1 MEERLI
7 QTSMFQETRRT
18 QARSV
23 RQRLVAHIAAGGA
36 TDLAPAVLRLPAHC
50 YTDPVRWAAER
61 RTLFEELPLIACLA
75 RDIPLPGDRTVFEAA
90 GHSVLILR
98 DDGGRV
104 RAFRNRCAHRAAQLM
119 RSGDGPG
126 LGRGRRI
133 VCPFHGWSYDLSG
146 RLANAPGRAG
156 FDSQTLENCRL
167 SPVAVAEKDGVVFVR
182 LQGDEPLDLP
192 GHLRDFAPLLE
203 TLELADMAPVQT
215 SRLEARTNWKIA
227 IDTYAE
233 SYHFGV
239 LHARS
244 IGDAYLSNVAAFD
257 DHGAHWVLTFAKRA
271 LTSLVD
277 MPEQEWPE
285 AQHAG
290 TYFIFPN
297 TILVAGDIGSAERFV
312 RMFRIFP
319 GEKPGEM
326 VCLFSVHIAGLS
338 VESYHAR
345 FGTTDDSK
353 SDVTRE
359 DYDVAEGIWSNLAS
373 GDEGPDLIVGRNEP
387 AVQAFHRAVLDA
399 VGLPVS

>member
-1 MEERLI
+1 
-7 QTSMFQETRRT
+7 MFQETRRA

-36 TDLAPAVLRLPAHC
+36 TDLAPSILRLPAHC

-61 RTLFEELPLIACLA
+61 QTLFEDLPLIACLA
-75 RDIPLPGDRTVFEAA
+75 RDIPLLGDRIVFEAA

-98 DDGGRV
+98 GDGGQV

-119 RSGDGPG
+119 RPGDGPDVR
-126 LGRGRRI
+126 RGRRI

-146 RLANAPGRAG
+146 RLMNAPGRAG
-156 FDSQTLENCRL
+156 FDSQTLENCQL
-167 SPVAVAEKDGVVFVR
+167 SPIAVAERDGVVFVR
-182 LQGDEPLDLP
+182 LRGDEPLDLP
-192 GHLRDFAPLLE
+192 GHLHDFAPVLA
-203 TLELADMAPVQT
+203 TLELAAMTPVQT

-233 SYHFGV
+233 NYHFGV

-244 IGDAYLSNVAAFD
+244 IGDAYISNVATFD
-257 DHGAHWVLTFAKRA
+257 GHGTHWVLTFAERA
-271 LTSLVD
+271 LANLVG
-277 MPEQEWPE
+277 MSEREWPE
-285 AQHAG
+285 ARHAG

-297 TILVAGDIGSAERFV
+297 TILVAGDIGPDERFV

-319 GEKPGEM
+319 GETPGET
-326 VCLFSVHIAGLS
+326 VCLFSLHITGLS

-345 FGTTDDSK
+345 FGAIDDSK

-373 GDEGPDLIVGRNEP
+373 GGEEPDLIVGRNEP

-399 VGLPVS
+399 VGLPT